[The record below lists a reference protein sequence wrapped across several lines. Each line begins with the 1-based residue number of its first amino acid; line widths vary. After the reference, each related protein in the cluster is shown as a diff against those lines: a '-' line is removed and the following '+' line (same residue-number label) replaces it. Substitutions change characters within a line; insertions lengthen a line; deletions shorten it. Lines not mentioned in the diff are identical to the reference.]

1 MSELSLSDQ
10 LDRMELEDIEE
21 GAKAAIEAM
30 KKSLTNSYEHMIRV
44 GHFLNAMKA
53 KLPHGAWGP
62 WLQENFDDSRQWA
75 HKLMTCAADRANV
88 KSTLQMTTVST
99 IEQHYSMLMNT
110 PEKQA
115 RKAEREAKKLETLP
129 KPPAPAPAT
138 TTPPAKLERPAWL
151 ADPDEL
157 ERPEEDDLPPLPRT
171 NTHHTAANRRTPDA
185 RETDRIGIVPPDDPR
200 TYHDGH
206 WYEWNEDRGRMVAVT
221 DEEIL
226 RRADEIRE

>member
-62 WLQENFDDSRQWA
+62 WLKENFEDSQQWA
-75 HKLMTCAADRANV
+75 HRLMVCAADRANL
-88 KSTLQMTTVST
+88 KSTLNLTTVTT

-115 RKAEREAKKLETLP
+115 KKQEREAKKSGTV
-129 KPPAPAPAT
+129 
-138 TTPPAKLERPAWL
+138 L
-151 ADPDEL
+151 A
-157 ERPEEDDLPPLPRT
+157 
-171 NTHHTAANRRTPDA
+171 NNAAV
-185 RETDRIGIVPPDDPR
+185 GK
-200 TYHDGH
+200 
-206 WYEWNEDRGRMVAVT
+206 
-221 DEEIL
+221 
-226 RRADEIRE
+226 